1 VRRPSPTPKKTA
13 APPVPVPVGAAEVT
27 VRSYIEALRSGDP
40 QTAASYLGNGSPDE
54 GFIDANTRIISMNS
68 AREADGSYVVA
79 VQMQTTRG
87 NYQETFNVA
96 STAGGYKIL
105 QKSVTKF

>member
-1 VRRPSPTPKKTA
+1 MPL
-13 APPVPVPVGAAEVT
+13 GAAEVT

>member
-1 VRRPSPTPKKTA
+1 
-13 APPVPVPVGAAEVT
+13 
-27 VRSYIEALRSGDP
+27 
-40 QTAASYLGNGSPDE
+40 
-54 GFIDANTRIISMNS
+54 MNS

-79 VQMQTTRG
+79 VQMQTARG

-105 QKSVTKF
+105 QKSVTKL

>member
-1 VRRPSPTPKKTA
+1 VPPA
-13 APPVPVPVGAAEVT
+13 PVPSSAAEVA

-54 GFIDANTRIISMNS
+54 SFIHASTHIVSMHS

-79 VQMQTTRG
+79 VTMSTPDG
-87 NYQETFNVA
+87 NYLETFDVSA
-96 STAGGYKIL
+96 AADGSKIL
-105 QKSVTKF
+105 QKSVSKL